1 MPFATFVLREGNIVD
16 VQLQTTAG
24 DDLLAADLDEFLN
37 GLASIL
43 SQQQT
48 FALLINCTGIST
60 APMRFAMRVVEFM
73 KKHRA
78 EFQRL
83 TRATAIVVES
93 QMVRNVLSFIFAIQP
108 PASPHKLVATHAEAL
123 AYLQLSEG
131 SIV

>member
-1 MPFATFVLREGNIVD
+1 MPFATFALREGNIVD
-16 VQLQTTAG
+16 VQLHTTG
-24 DDLLAADLDEFLN
+24 LLDADLDEFLT
-37 GLASIL
+37 GLASVL
-43 SQQQT
+43 SQKQT
-48 FALLINCTGIST
+48 FALLINCTGISN
-60 APMRFAMRVVEFM
+60 APMRLAMRVVEFM

-108 PASPHKLVATHAEAL
+108 PASPHRLVATQSEAL
-123 AYLQLSEG
+123 AYLQLPVA